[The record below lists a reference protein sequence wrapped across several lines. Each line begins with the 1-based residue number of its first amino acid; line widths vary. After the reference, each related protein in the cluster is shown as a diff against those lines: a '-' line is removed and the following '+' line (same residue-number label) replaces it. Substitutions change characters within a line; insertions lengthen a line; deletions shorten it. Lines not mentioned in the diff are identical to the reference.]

1 MSRYLFC
8 QESITELLVLFF
20 FFPLCEG
27 RLSDRQY
34 MQPIQWSK
42 YNLIRTVILR
52 VAWYFPNLVGNVPP
66 QPNFGYYITFVE
78 YNLFFNLK

>member
-1 MSRYLFC
+1 
-8 QESITELLVLFF
+8 
-20 FFPLCEG
+20 
-27 RLSDRQY
+27 

-52 VAWYFPNLVGNVPP
+52 VAWYFANLVGNVPP
-66 QPNFGYYITFVE
+66 QPNFGYCIAFVE